1 MWREL
6 RVCCFENNSYTNC
19 RQDPNI
25 YDLACTQEAVAA
37 SIHQTEFVNRWS
49 NGDNWRSWVH
59 FLWVVLYLILE
70 SGVGRFI
77 SGIEGKQSF
86 LKWFLEPNEHDVA
99 CSQNAVPSAIPHTDT
114 INRWSRGIAV
124 LKDIEFVVCF
134 CRCQCFVRSELSIK
148 FLCSN
153 STSSSRAPVYLKN
166 MFFWAGTRD
175 PSTEWFQQ
183 IHISLYLVSEMYF
196 KTCCCH
202 LNHIL

>member
-1 MWREL
+1 MYESTFHNLNGKNGGDGAIRGLGMHLLLSVIFIVQSLVSRLEREREGSVSCCWLVRSGHLGDDWAMWREL

-77 SGIEGKQSF
+77 TGIEGKQ
-86 LKWFLEPNEHDVA
+86 
-99 CSQNAVPSAIPHTDT
+99 
-114 INRWSRGIAV
+114 
-124 LKDIEFVVCF
+124 
-134 CRCQCFVRSELSIK
+134 
-148 FLCSN
+148 
-153 STSSSRAPVYLKN
+153 
-166 MFFWAGTRD
+166 
-175 PSTEWFQQ
+175 
-183 IHISLYLVSEMYF
+183 
-196 KTCCCH
+196 
-202 LNHIL
+202 